1 MTGLPAWQVTE
12 LAAQIFALVGVWQ
25 QPNGRPRVVGLYRA
39 VVLTLFLL
47 RHDNAQGVAAELFG
61 CSQATVSRV
70 FRRIRPL
77 LEQVTAPCAA
87 QVATQA
93 RRSAVLV
100 DGFIAPTGER
110 AARDD
115 LFSGKH
121 RICGMNVQ
129 AVADLAGRLVDTGT
143 PIGGSRHDS
152 VAFDASGIAQRW
164 ADHLATDGPDMLA
177 DKAYQGCGP
186 TTPYRKPQGRDLPR
200 VRKACNAA
208 LNSIRAAVER
218 AIAHL
223 TNWKILDLGYR
234 GRLSEFPDILRT
246 VTNLEIYR
254 IWG

>member
-1 MTGLPAWQVTE
+1 MWQR
-12 LAAQIFALVGVWQ
+12 AK
-25 QPNGRPRVVGLYRA
+25 GRRRVVGLYRA

-47 RHDNAQGVAAELFG
+47 RHDNAQDVAGELFG

-77 LEQVTAPCAA
+77 LEQVTAACAA
-87 QVATQA
+87 QVATHA

-121 RICGMNVQ
+121 RIAGMNVQ
-129 AVADLAGRLVDTGT
+129 VVADLAGRLVDTGS

-152 VAFDASGIAQRW
+152 VAFDASGLAQRW
-164 ADHLATDGPDMLA
+164 AGHLAQDGPGMLA
-177 DKAYQGCGP
+177 DKGYQGCGP
-186 TTPYRKPQGRDLPR
+186 ATPYRKPQGRDLSD
-200 VRKACNAA
+200 VRKACNTA

-218 AIAHL
+218 AIFHL
-223 TNWKILDLGYR
+223 VNWMDPR
-234 GRLSEFPDILRT
+234 PRLPRPA
-246 VTNLEIYR
+246 VR
-254 IWG
+254 VP